1 MDLINKAL
9 ESKTFCIYPWMH
21 QYVGPQGEVKPCC
34 LYDPN
39 GKGIGNLKDNSL
51 SDIWN
56 NDTTKKMRLDMMNGV
71 EVSGCSICNNR
82 VGVTKVHRDEANS
95 MWVDLATD
103 IVNSTLEDGTVPE
116 HKLKYIDARFNNLC
130 NFKCRTCSPHFSTSW
145 HEDHEKMYP
154 DRQVSEYPKTMLIPG
169 NTDDHLLN
177 EIMPHLAEV
186 NKIYFA
192 GGEPLMQIEHYK
204 VLEELINLNRLTQK
218 DNPITLFYSTNFSSL
233 NLGKHNVVE
242 YWKKFPKVNVSASLD
257 GSYAKAEYW
266 RKGTDWEKI
275 VKNREYLKKECPH
288 VVFNINFTLSWIN
301 AFNLLELH
309 KEWVTLEY
317 ISVNS
322 LNVGILD
329 NPGMYSLKTLPNWK
343 KKKIES
349 AFREHLVWLKE
360 KKASTRTTQQFID
373 AINFMNDTDN
383 GDKFAKAV
391 DFATVNNKLDKIR
404 NENFWEVFPEHADMK
419 EYINGFNT
427 L

>member
-1 MDLINKAL
+1 MDIKEKAHT
-9 ESKTFCIYPWMH
+9 SKTFCIYPWIH

-39 GKGIGNLKDNSL
+39 GEGIGNLKDNSL

-56 NDTTKKMRLDMMNGV
+56 NDITKQMRLDMLNGI
-71 EVSGCSICNNR
+71 EVLGCSICNNR

-95 MWVDLATD
+95 MWPDTID
-103 IVNSTLEDGTVPE
+103 IVNSTLEDGTVPD

-145 HEDHEKMYP
+145 HEDYENMHPGRE
-154 DRQVSEYPKTMLIPG
+154 VSDYPKTMLIPG

-242 YWKKFPKVNVSASLD
+242 YWKKFPTVIINASLD
-257 GSYAKAEYW
+257 GSYARAEYW

-275 VKNREYLKKECPH
+275 VKNIKHLKQECPH
-288 VVFNINFTLSWIN
+288 VAFNINFTLSWIN
-301 AFNLLELH
+301 AFNLLEFH
-309 KEWVTLEY
+309 REWVDLGY
-317 ISVNS
+317 INVNS
-322 LNVGILD
+322 INVCTLD
-329 NPGMYSLKTLPNWK
+329 HPAMYSLKSLPNWK
-343 KKKIES
+343 KKQIEI
-349 AFREHLVWLKE
+349 AYREHLVWLE
-360 KKASTRTTQQFID
+360 TRKASTRTTQQFID
-373 AINFMNDTDN
+373 AVSFMNDTDN
-383 GDKFAKAV
+383 GDRFANSL
-391 DFATVNNKLDKIR
+391 DFAIVNNKLDKLR
-404 NENFWEVFPEHADMK
+404 NENFWEVFPEHTDMK